1 MIENIN
7 LEQLKDKGFL
17 TIKNFLNK
25 EEIEKITNQLKDVP
39 LENIG
44 HGDQRGYFPV
54 TPKAKLIKLLK
65 PKGKFLF
72 ISSSEIYSGIKDK
85 IISENFS
92 GVTTPE
98 HIRACY
104 IESKRCGETIVNEFR
119 KERIKAVSAR
129 LCLAYGPGFKIND
142 ERVLSQFIK
151 RAFK

>member
-65 PKGKFLF
+65 LDFKSLKTSSMLRNIAKKLELKKIAKNYFKTDVNLHMIDSYYSP
-72 ISSSEIYSGIKDK
+72 ISKEPCIDWHSDMTWKPGINYNINIYDVH
-85 IISENFS
+85 F
-92 GVTTPE
+92 
-98 HIRACY
+98 
-104 IESKRCGETIVNEFR
+104 
-119 KERIKAVSAR
+119 
-129 LCLAYGPGFKIND
+129 
-142 ERVLSQFIK
+142 
-151 RAFK
+151 